1 MNHMTSLGSWAKSR
15 RIVFISRVKS
25 PLGSTSIR
33 DTGEEKE
40 DTRGGGGGEKVSAV
54 LRPQCLME
62 LNLVLIVS
70 SVFHR
75 KK

>member
-40 DTRGGGGGEKVSAV
+40 DTRGGGEKVSAV

>member
-40 DTRGGGGGEKVSAV
+40 DTRGGGEKVSAV

-62 LNLVLIVS
+62 LSLVLIVS